1 MFACKNL
8 EKYFSL
14 MLKSFIKVVKRFTF
28 KNLVKHFTKTHSL
41 MIRSLVR
48 WARQLVAKVAATK
61 TNDGGLATE
70 VVILTIDVGDPVTRS
85 TVLVLEVR

>member
-1 MFACKNL
+1 
-8 EKYFSL
+8 
-14 MLKSFIKVVKRFTF
+14 
-28 KNLVKHFTKTHSL
+28 

>member
-1 MFACKNL
+1 
-8 EKYFSL
+8 
-14 MLKSFIKVVKRFTF
+14 
-28 KNLVKHFTKTHSL
+28 

-48 WARQLVAKVAATK
+48 WARQLVAKVTATK

-70 VVILTIDVGDPVTRS
+70 VVILTIDVGDPVTRG

>member
-1 MFACKNL
+1 
-8 EKYFSL
+8 

-41 MIRSLVR
+41 MITSPIQ
-48 WARQLVAKVAATK
+48 WARQPVAKAATPK
-61 TNDGGLATE
+61 IDDGDVVAE
-70 VVILTIDVGDPVTRS
+70 VVILTTDVGNPVTRS